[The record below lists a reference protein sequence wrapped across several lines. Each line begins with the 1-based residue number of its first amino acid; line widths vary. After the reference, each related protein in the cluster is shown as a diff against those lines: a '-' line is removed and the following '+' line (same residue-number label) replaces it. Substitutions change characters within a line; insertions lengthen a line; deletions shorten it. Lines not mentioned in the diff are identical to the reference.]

1 LYTARIEFILQLRES
16 AELGRTDWCEV
27 GRVREEDG
35 PFVVEK
41 LVEVNV
47 SVGGLCLKVGR

>member
-1 LYTARIEFILQLRES
+1 LYIARIEFILQLRES